1 MNVYDFNVLTSSG
14 SEQSLRDF
22 EGKALL
28 VVNTAS
34 KCGFTPQYE
43 ALEVLHQK
51 YHELGLEILAFP
63 CNQFANQEPGTNEEI
78 QAFCQLNYGVT
89 FPVLAKID
97 VNGEHAHP
105 LYKYLTETS
114 PGLLNTKAIKWNFTK
129 FLVDRTGQVQKRYA
143 PNVKPEALAKDIE
156 ALLQ

>member
-1 MNVYDFNVLTSSG
+1 MSVYDFEISTGSG
-14 SEQSLRDF
+14 KEQSLRDF
-22 EGKALL
+22 EGQVLL
-28 VVNTAS
+28 IVNTAS

-43 ALEVLHQK
+43 SLEALHQK

-78 QAFCQLNYGVT
+78 QTFCQQNYGVT

-97 VNGEHAHP
+97 VNGEQAHP
-105 LYKYLTETS
+105 LYKYLTKTS
-114 PGLLNTKAIKWNFTK
+114 PGVLNTKAIKWNFTK

-143 PNVKPEALAKDIE
+143 PNVKPESLELDIE
-156 ALLQ
+156 RLLT